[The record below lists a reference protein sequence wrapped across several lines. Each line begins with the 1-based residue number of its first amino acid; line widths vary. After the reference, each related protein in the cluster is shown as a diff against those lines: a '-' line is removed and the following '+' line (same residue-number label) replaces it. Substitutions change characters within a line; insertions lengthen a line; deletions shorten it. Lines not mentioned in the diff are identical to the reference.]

1 MSAIAMLQLKQQLSQ
16 ITERERQ
23 EISAYLHRLKQQSPA
38 WQKEMTRRMA
48 EMDAGK
54 KFRLPRKPAAAR

>member
-23 EISAYLHRLKQQSPA
+23 EISAYLHRLKQHTPA